1 MSLITAA
8 TNRSP
13 NRPRKA
19 RTLFTDIHVRLA
31 PAELDIV
38 EDLARELGTQ
48 IAPTARLLIG
58 LGIEARRK
66 PAQPPPTPADSQP
79 PTEMLLHLLVA
90 SEQVLALIE
99 SFLPEGPGAADAA
112 LPAAAFAAQRRLAT
126 SEQART
132 GMEAI

>member
-48 IAPTARLLIG
+48 VAPTARLLIG

-66 PAQPPPTPADSQP
+66 PAPPPSADSQP

-90 SEQVLALIE
+90 SEQLLALIE

-132 GMEAI
+132 GLEAP